1 MKANHQHSFVEDKD
15 NQHRGGR
22 RSRLFEAGRIKLLVL
37 YLIQQ
42 QPKHG
47 YEVIKAISDLVGG
60 GYTPSAG
67 TIYPTL
73 NTLEEAG
80 LIITPDA
87 EAEPKQY
94 QITEAGQLHLQQQQD
109 LLDKLLE
116 KLQMKRSLQENDQY
130 RDIYRAM
137 ENLKTA
143 LRLQLAATDIEQ
155 EKIYSIAEKIDQVA
169 VAIGRL

>member
-1 MKANHQHSFVEDKD
+1 MKPYRKHSFGEEKD
-15 NQHRGGR
+15 NQYRGGR

-37 YLIQQ
+37 YLIEQ

-60 GYTPSAG
+60 GYIPSAG

-73 NTLEEAG
+73 NALEEAG

-109 LLDKLLE
+109 LVKKLLE
-116 KLQMKRSLQENDQY
+116 KLQMKRSFQENDQY
-130 RDIYRAM
+130 RDIHRAM

-143 LRLQLAATDIEQ
+143 LRLQLASTDIEQ
-155 EKIYSIAEKIDQVA
+155 EKIHSIAEKIDQVA